1 MVTKAEGPLQHVSLQ
16 EIAADRPHGTRII
29 GSFEAWA
36 HTLGGVL
43 DVAGVPDFLGNIEEM
58 MEASDSEGAAWSA
71 FIGAWW
77 DRFGTAAVGVA
88 DLFGVALSCDPVPP
102 MEGQTDHARK
112 TNFGFTIKKMRDRVF
127 RVGDIN
133 LRLQKAG
140 VYQRAIRWKL
150 ELCEEKQSG

>member
-1 MVTKAEGPLQHVSLQ
+1 MHSGNIRPPEGPICFPRFVAACLTLCQAW
-16 EIAADRPHGTRII
+16 IAADRPHGTRII

-43 DVAGVPDFLGNIEEM
+43 DVAGVPDFLGNIEEI
-58 MEASDSEGAAWSA
+58 MEASDSEGAAWNA

-77 DRFGTAAVGVA
+77 DRFGTAAVGVV

-112 TNFGFTIKKMRDRVF
+112 T
-127 RVGDIN
+127 
-133 LRLQKAG
+133 
-140 VYQRAIRWKL
+140 
-150 ELCEEKQSG
+150 